1 MLFFAAFGAMLLT
14 SVLFLTGPWGRD
26 VLQAGLEIAPGPAM
40 AAALQHPR
48 RHGSRAGSGWRRSAP
63 PAPRSSRSR
72 MLWWLTQLGPVPDYA
87 GEFLPGMVICGIG
100 VGLVIPTITAAA
112 AVVLPPERFA
122 TGTGVL
128 TMGRQVGVAIGVAV
142 LVALLG
148 DPKTAATSTA
158 ALRVHARHLRR
169 QRARAARCSATSRL
183 AGRRAS
189 ARRRPRP
196 NRRPHPRRWRHD
208 RPGAARRASGRG
220 RSRRPASP
228 SSSASRSRTSRRAG

>member
-1 MLFFAAFGAMLLT
+1 VAVLSAMLFFAAFGSMLLT

-40 AAALQHPR
+40 AAIFSIPGARLARRIGMAQVGAAGTALFAL
-48 RHGSRAGSGWRRSAP
+48 G
-63 PAPRSSRSR
+63 

-87 GEFLPGMVICGIG
+87 GEFLPGMVIGGIG

-148 DPKTAATSTA
+148 DPRTAGDFDA
-158 ALRVHARHLRR
+158 AYAFMLGV
-169 QRARAARCSATSRL
+169 SV
-183 AGRRAS
+183 
-189 ARRRPRP
+189 
-196 NRRPHPRRWRHD
+196 
-208 RPGAARRASGRG
+208 ASGLVLALLGKVEVAVPATAPG
-220 RSRRPASP
+220 RPSPAAAP
-228 SSSASRSRTSRRAG
+228 EAVAA